1 MERLED
7 TLRVAYRES
16 FHQALQDGSA
26 KPFLFPYS
34 MLGTMILP
42 ALWLTIPHVSRPWI
56 YRTRWAVLAFVAVF
70 NVHVMRVCSSTNF
83 GCAYT
88 CGLFA
93 AWGIMQTLG
102 MLVWKRP
109 QFEAARVVK
118 VVKKKKKKEEEE
130 AKSEAETETE
140 AEADLEAEGVNGG
153 QIHKG
158 TTNGIGHNGL
168 TGQQGLRL
176 RNGVANGSLEKVARP
191 ESMSEVVEYRW
202 QKFPAEA
209 PFLDR
214 LGWVL
219 DLMTS
224 LRGAGWSYSINSIP
238 RPIIPPIIHDNAK
251 VDISSISLRTTSGF
265 THPATE
271 REFLLG
277 HLSTCLLLSIFLDF
291 MVSQMK
297 RTDPYFLLGPDHTYD
312 VPPFIANKSPPQ
324 LRFCRL
330 SWVLV
335 VIVAAIVNLFTIYNV
350 SHYYICKMIFPSRAF
365 LWNYPSAFGGFCEV
379 LDRGLAGWWGSWWH
393 QTFRL
398 QFLAPSTYLLE
409 RGYLRKGSAAANLFG
424 LFVTFLQSGLLH
436 AAGSLSTIPRT
447 KPLNQLWF
455 FLLQALGI
463 VVQQYLAAGL
473 RRWGP
478 GLPRVVRRGG
488 NIAFS
493 IGWLYFTAPMFVDD
507 VAASGLWLYE
517 PVPVSVLR
525 LLGLGRV
532 LGDGNVTEAWW
543 RWDKEYCL
551 KIYEPKHWWEAGIA
565 I

>member
-7 TLRVAYRES
+7 ILRVEYRDS
-16 FHQALQDGSA
+16 FHRALQDGTA

-42 ALWLTIPHVSRPWI
+42 ALWLTIPHVSRPWV
-56 YRTRWAVLAFVAVF
+56 YQTRWAVLAFVVVF

-83 GCAYT
+83 GLAYSG
-88 CGLFA
+88 GLFG

-118 VVKKKKKKEEEE
+118 VVKKKK
-130 AKSEAETETE
+130 AKSEAEAETETE

-158 TTNGIGHNGL
+158 TTNGHNGSM
-168 TGQQGLRL
+168 GQQGLRL

-191 ESMSEVVEYRW
+191 ESMSEEVEYRW

-238 RPIIPPIIHDNAK
+238 RPTIPPIIHDNAK
-251 VDISSISLRTTSGF
+251 VDVTSIPLRTSSGF
-265 THPATE
+265 THAATE

-277 HLSTCLLLSIFLDF
+277 HLSTCLFLSIFLDF

-297 RTDPYFLLGPDHTYD
+297 RTDPYFLLGPDHTYE
-312 VPPFIANKSPPQ
+312 VPLLIANKSPQQ
-324 LRFCRL
+324 LQFCRL

-335 VIVAAIVNLFTIYNV
+335 VVVAAIVNLFTIYNV
-350 SHYYICKMIFPSRAF
+350 FHYYICKMIFPSRAF
-365 LWNYPSAFGGFCEV
+365 LWSYPSAFGSFSEV
-379 LDRGLAGWWGSWWH
+379 LHRGLAGWWGSWWH

-409 RGYLRKGSAAANLFG
+409 RGYLRKGSTAANLFG

-436 AAGSLSTIPRT
+436 AAGSFSTIPQT

-455 FLLQALGI
+455 FLLQALGM
-463 VVQQYLAAGL
+463 VVQQYLTAGL

-478 GLPRVVRRGG
+478 GLPKMVRWGG
-488 NIAFS
+488 NVAFS
-493 IGWLYFTAPMFVDD
+493 IVWLYFTASMFVDD

-543 RWDKEYCL
+543 RWDKEYWL
-551 KIYEPKHWWEAGIA
+551 KIYEPKHWWEIGVAF
-565 I
+565 